1 MKVLTFSYK
10 PRITEKLDEI
20 NKILTLSRVL
30 TDDLNLE
37 FEAAAVKIRRSG
49 FLCAQLG
56 WYLG

>member
-37 FEAAAVKIRRSG
+37 FEAAAVKIRRLG